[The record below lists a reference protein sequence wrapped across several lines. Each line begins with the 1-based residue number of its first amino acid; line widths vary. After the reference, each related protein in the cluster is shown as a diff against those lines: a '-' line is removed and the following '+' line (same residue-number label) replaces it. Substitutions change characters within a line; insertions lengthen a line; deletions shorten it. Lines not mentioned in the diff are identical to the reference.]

1 MRMDEIVRVRIRGD
15 DAIRTRSGADAAIIV
30 KTGASND
37 YVLPEATETTLGG
50 IKVGD
55 ALQIENGVLSV
66 RCADAAEA
74 DNSLPIT
81 SAAVHAEVGNI
92 AVLLSTI

>member
-1 MRMDEIVRVRIRGD
+1 MQMDEIVRVRIRGD
-15 DAIRTRSGADAAIIV
+15 DAIRTRSGGDSSILV

-55 ALQIENGVLSV
+55 ALKIENGVLSV

-81 SAAVHAEVGNI
+81 SAAVYAEMDGI
-92 AVLLSTI
+92 AALLATI

>member
-1 MRMDEIVRVRIRGD
+1 MDEIVRVRIRGD

-55 ALQIENGVLSV
+55 ALTITKDGVLSV
-66 RCADAAEA
+66 LRADAVEE
-74 DNSLPIT
+74 DNTLPIT

>member
-1 MRMDEIVRVRIRGD
+1 MRMDEIVRVRIRG
-15 DAIRTRSGADAAIIV
+15 DAAIIV